1 MQFHLQLTV
10 IMVGVDGITFIIRD
24 CLRSIVIGLPTGHN
38 DWRNSK
44 TKVIILFPGGNTQ
57 DLMPLISNF
66 LCLTEWPGS
75 SHHFI
80 ILFVV
85 VPSSNMSFSKVD
97 QSIYS

>member
-1 MQFHLQLTV
+1 MESHSSSRIVLDQLLLV
-10 IMVGVDGITFIIRD
+10 CLLGIM
-24 CLRSIVIGLPTGHN
+24 IG
-38 DWRNSK
+38 RNSK

-66 LCLTEWPGS
+66 LCLTEWPESG
-75 SHHFI
+75 HHFI